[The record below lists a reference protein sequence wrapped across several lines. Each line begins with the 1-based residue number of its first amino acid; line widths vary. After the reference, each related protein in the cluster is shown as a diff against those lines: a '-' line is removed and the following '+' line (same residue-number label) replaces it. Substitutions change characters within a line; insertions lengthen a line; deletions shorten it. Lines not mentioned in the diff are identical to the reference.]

1 MTKQSTT
8 FPEGFI
14 TFASRTQG
22 GADPN
27 PVFTIGKNGRYG
39 YLNAALVALMG
50 GPSNVQPA
58 IDITKRQV
66 GFSPCTPNEGI
77 RLIPHTNQRHR
88 TIYLPTVIQR
98 LLNGQKLRAE
108 NFVETQ
114 PGLFISDFTL
124 E

>member
-1 MTKQSTT
+1 MAKQSTQ
-8 FPEGFI
+8 FPEGFT
-14 TFASRTQG
+14 TFASRTHG

-39 YLNAALVALMG
+39 YLNAALITLLG
-50 GPSNVQPA
+50 GPSHVQPA
-58 IDITKRQV
+58 IDITKLQI
-66 GFSPCTPNEGI
+66 GFAPCPPNEGI
-77 RLIPHTNQRHR
+77 RLIPHTSQRHR

-98 LLNGQKLRAE
+98 MINGQKLRAE
-108 NFVETQ
+108 GFVEVQ